1 MGTHP
6 IFESDFDCL
15 TAMSF
20 VVESLLDF
28 NKVRKFQELCGIREC
43 KDDDPR
49 GEDAVVRESDPER
62 KTKQHSAKFRATNA
76 FLHNF
81 FLLGSVFGT
90 EVFCITYLP
99 IIFWV
104 FEHFTGRRLI
114 QIWVVTMYLGQV
126 LKEILQMSRPTS
138 PTAFPME
145 HQHRAEFGFPST
157 HTIAAA
163 SLSFGTLWCVSE
175 RYDIN
180 IAIGVLVAFSF
191 TLWVSLSRVYKGM
204 HSFLDIVGGL
214 LISGLYITLGWR
226 YLSQVEDTII
236 NQSFS
241 PILCF
246 IANFVLGWFYP
257 NNDCPSRKDTVI
269 ILGVG
274 AGINIASW
282 LNAKMGYDYDLYAAP
297 EAHIAFF
304 RILHG
309 IILVGIVRELAKTYV
324 KKLLTYL
331 TGPITEHNIRKRN
344 VEVPLNY
351 LVYVVIGI
359 TCTFVA
365 PIMFTKLGLYR

>member
-1 MGTHP
+1 MRTHP

-90 EVFCITYLP
+90 EVFYITYLP

-138 PTAFPME
+138 PTAFLME

-226 YLSQVEDTII
+226 YLSQVE
-236 NQSFS
+236 
-241 PILCF
+241 
-246 IANFVLGWFYP
+246 
-257 NNDCPSRKDTVI
+257 DTVI